1 MKPLIKVVVSIVMPM
16 LVVVVGLHILTPQPQ
31 PTGATIDLTGACP
44 GFVGN
49 VNALTNAIHLANST
63 VQTDSIV
70 LAPNCVYTLVAP
82 DNSNNGLPVITNS
95 LTILGNNATIVRN
108 SASAFRFF
116 DLQPLT
122 ASLALV
128 NLSLVNGSAASGMGG
143 GAILAKGGLSLIA
156 SRFLTNTQ
164 AGSGGAV
171 FMAST
176 NTLTIQGSLF
186 QTFTE
191 QLTPGVK
198 LLLAPYRRHTI
209 GTEQS

>member
-49 VNALTNAIHLANST
+49 VNALTNASHLANST

-108 SASAFRFF
+108 SGSGFRFF
-116 DLQPLT
+116 NLEPLT
-122 ASLALV
+122 ASLTLI
-128 NLSLVNGSAASGMGG
+128 NLTLQNGSAGAGTGG
-143 GAILAKGGLSLIA
+143 GAIFAKGSVALVA
-156 SRFLTNTQ
+156 SRLLTN
-164 AGSGGAV
+164 AHANFGGAV
-171 FMAST
+171 FMATTST
-176 NTLTIQGSLF
+176 L
-186 QTFTE
+186 
-191 QLTPGVK
+191 V
-198 LLLAPYRRHTI
+198 
-209 GTEQS
+209 